1 MVTFPTVTAHIL
13 GQLLRYKGPKHI
25 VFGSDSLWYGS
36 PQWQIEA
43 LWRFQIPDSIAE
55 RWGYPQLDE
64 SDKRDILGHNSAK
77 LYGLTPRSGDAE
89 AYRPLPAD
97 FEQRIP
103 NSLKVLLEF
112 PPNPPNQTAEKDNLS
127 KFRERYL
134 ALGVEP
140 SHTRYGWIRTSL

>member
-1 MVTFPTVTAHIL
+1 VTFPTVTAHIL

-43 LWRFQIPDSIAE
+43 LWRFQIPESIAE
-55 RWGYPQLDE
+55 RWDYPQLDE
-64 SDKRDILGHNSAK
+64 SDKRHILGLNSAK
-77 LYGLTPRSGDAE
+77 LYGL
-89 AYRPLPAD
+89 RPHAADHSLPAD

-112 PPNPPNQTAEKDNLS
+112 PPNPPNQTAQKDNLS